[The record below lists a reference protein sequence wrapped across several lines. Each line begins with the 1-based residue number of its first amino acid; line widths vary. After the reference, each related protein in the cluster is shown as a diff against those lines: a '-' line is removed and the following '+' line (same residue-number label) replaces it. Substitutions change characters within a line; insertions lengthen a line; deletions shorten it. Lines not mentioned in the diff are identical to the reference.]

1 MYKKLILASTSPRRR
16 NMLAKSGFEFE
27 IHEPEINENRLQ
39 RRLKGYKPYKIATL
53 LAYEKAKSIL
63 PKFKRGLVIGADT
76 IVVLGKEIIG
86 KPKSLSHAN
95 HILRKLS
102 GSTHS
107 VITAI
112 AIIDAETGKT
122 IVSYD
127 TSFVTFR
134 KLTSKQINDYIN
146 ANHILD
152 KAGAYAIQEG
162 ADPFIKKIKGS
173 YYNVVGFP
181 IEKFK
186 KILRGWNEL

>member
-1 MYKKLILASTSPRRR
+1 MYKKLILASTSPRRKKI
-16 NMLAKSGFEFE
+16 LTKSGFEFE
-27 IHEPEINENRLQ
+27 IQEPKINENRIM
-39 RRLKGYKPYKIATL
+39 RKLKGNRPYKVATL
-53 LAYEKAKSIL
+53 LAQEKAKSVL
-63 PKFKRGLVIGADT
+63 SKFKKGLVIGADT
-76 IVVLGKEIIG
+76 IVVLGREIIG
-86 KPKSLSHAN
+86 KPKSKRHAVE
-95 HILRKLS
+95 ILKKLS
-102 GSTHS
+102 GSTHI

-112 AIIDAETGKT
+112 SLIDAETGKS

-134 KLTSKQINDYIN
+134 KLKIKQINDYIN
-146 ANHILD
+146 TNHILD

-186 KILRGWNEL
+186 KILRCWNEI

>member
-1 MYKKLILASTSPRRR
+1 MYRKLILASTSPRR
-16 NMLAKSGFEFE
+16 KSILTKFGFEFE
-27 IHEPEINENRLQ
+27 IQEPKINETRILKK
-39 RRLKGYKPYKIATL
+39 LKGYKPYKVATL
-53 LAYEKAKSIL
+53 LAYAKAKSVL
-63 PKFKRGLVIGADT
+63 SKFKKGFIISADT
-76 IVVLGKEIIG
+76 IVVLGGEMIG
-86 KPKSLSHAN
+86 KPKSKRHAIE
-95 HILRKLS
+95 ILKKLS

-112 AIIDAETGKT
+112 SLIDVETCKS

-127 TSFVTFR
+127 VSFVTFK
-134 KLTSKQINDYIN
+134 KLKIKQIHDYIN
-146 ANHILD
+146 SNHILD

-186 KILRGWNEL
+186 RILRNWNEI

>member
-16 NMLAKSGFEFE
+16 KILAKSGFEFE
-27 IHEPEINENRLQ
+27 IQEPKINENRILSSS
-39 RRLKGYKPYKIATL
+39 KGNKPYKIATL
-53 LAYEKAKSIL
+53 LACEKAKSVL

-76 IVVLGKEIIG
+76 IVVLEKEIIG
-86 KPKSLSHAN
+86 KPKSKRHAALILS
-95 HILRKLS
+95 KLN
-102 GSTHS
+102 GSTHA

-112 AIIDAETGKT
+112 AMIDAETGKT
-122 IVSYD
+122 MVSYD

-134 KLTSKQINDYIN
+134 KLTAKQINDYIN

-162 ADPFIKKIKGS
+162 ADPFIRKIKGS

-186 KILRGWNEL
+186 KILRVWNEI